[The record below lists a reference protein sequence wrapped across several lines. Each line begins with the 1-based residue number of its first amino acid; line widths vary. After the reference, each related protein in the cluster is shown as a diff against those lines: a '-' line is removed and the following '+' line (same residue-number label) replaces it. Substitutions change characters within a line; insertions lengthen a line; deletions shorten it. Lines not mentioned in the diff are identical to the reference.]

1 MGDDQYRKSDSTV
14 NLLVALSIEMK
25 KRQPSILYSSSGSLS
40 PKVLTFTSCSYSR
53 DDLSKSYLKSSEVLP
68 SEMSKES
75 YAGLGISSMES
86 NFSLISKMR
95 KERYLYSLNV
105 FRIITRFLYDIQI
118 RSDQKVS
125 KVLAKEINR
134 HSVLPISNIE

>member
-40 PKVLTFTSCSYSR
+40 PKVLTFTCKKPQLQLATCDTAYH
-53 DDLSKSYLKSSEVLP
+53 KSN
-68 SEMSKES
+68 ES
-75 YAGLGISSMES
+75 YTGLGISSMDS

-118 RSDQKVS
+118 RGNQKVS

-134 HSVLPISNIE
+134 HPVLPISNIE